1 MTDGPRRSGSSFR
14 VSLKPN
20 RHRHSSQWG
29 RSSTSSH
36 NDDGSGSDEYLG
48 SGNLKKLVFGL
59 MASVLIGTG
68 VHLMEPN
75 TDRISQLYDIYDKL
89 STEDLVAQGE
99 MSSRTFSDD
108 EIGSLKPDSSS
119 EADLSAYMLK
129 RAGASSSSTDKS
141 SLRGGLAT
149 STASTPGT
157 FSSQQSAIF
166 ATISLQDSL
175 SNQEVLTIPA
185 PEVLNATD
193 KTYTEID
200 LPSDAANRTDWGP
213 SFQLREEGKAT
224 MVAYILPIYSC
235 YKLSSQPINHYGLND
250 PGNDKELHDA
260 ALMLQASIH
269 KNSARNPASSSAYD
283 YEMVAL
289 VHKHVEQCDGGANRT
304 EMLRNLGYR
313 VEVVREPINQLDM
326 KNQYLKNHAPKNNGG
341 RTGIR
346 EMIRLYAFKLVEYK
360 IAVLVDTT
368 TWILNAPD
376 AIFDVL
382 LNGARNHSWV
392 EHNPDHIVKET
403 FYPNGKTEVSDPL
416 PSELEVM
423 YTRDYSAM
431 KQGSWDTGVSL
442 SFLPVRPNL
451 RTFRQLIKT
460 FQTTDYNHD
469 WGWDRKGYV
478 NYAGSMTTKG
488 LLTYYFNE
496 LMPDRRLELHRC
508 IYNNMAD
515 VPFIAGKS
523 GASDYCRD
531 VKEHKNGPD
540 GNPVPCTDCRI
551 NNWGDIIVANF
562 QVCQVPW
569 VCPYVQEV
577 EGVPLLV
584 PTLKMCRQFHQSW
597 FALRASV
604 ETSFLAP
611 EERTKT
617 TGTYHPEIFNGYCIP
632 GGERGGA
639 YIAMGVEIKFPHGIS
654 NNRNPVT
661 A

>member
-1 MTDGPRRSGSSFR
+1 
-14 VSLKPN
+14 
-20 RHRHSSQWG
+20 
-29 RSSTSSH
+29 
-36 NDDGSGSDEYLG
+36 
-48 SGNLKKLVFGL
+48 

-68 VHLMEPN
+68 VHFMEPN

-119 EADLSAYMLK
+119 EADLSAYMLE

-149 STASTPGT
+149 PTASTPDT
-157 FSSQQSAIF
+157 FSSQQSATVT
-166 ATISLQDSL
+166 TISLQDSL

-224 MVAYILPIYSC
+224 MVAYVLPIYSC

-289 VHKHVEQCDGGANRT
+289 VHKHVEQCEGGANRT

-368 TWILNAPD
+368 TWVLNAPD

-392 EHNPDHIVKET
+392 ESNPDHIVKET

-416 PSELEVM
+416 PSELEIM

-531 VKEHKNGPD
+531 VKEHKKGPD

-551 NNWGDIIVANF
+551 KNWGDIVVANF

-661 A
+661 T